1 MRDELRIKGEEACI
15 LAAELMAL
23 TGESLDCA
31 VTAALRERFEREQA
45 RRAWHDRIMVITREI
60 AMGGSSVAAN
70 DRTPRSDS
78 RALAG

>member
-1 MRDELRIKGEEACI
+1 MREELRIKGEEACV

-23 TGESLDCA
+23 TGESLDW
-31 VTAALRERFEREQA
+31 VITNALRERIEREQA

-60 AMGGSSVAAN
+60 ATGSQDMPAN
-70 DRTPRSDS
+70 DRDR